1 MHNFETHREK
11 RDLISIYRS
20 DIDDNAIQ
28 GFVLGCS
35 RELVVLQYVYDFN
48 LDGLVVLRTADI
60 TEVQCTATDK
70 FQKDL
75 LLQEGLSHNVPFAL
89 TLDLSGWRAVIS
101 QLAKEYALMIL
112 ECEEGKRKE
121 FVIGRVVK
129 TTAREVHIQHFSGTA
144 DWAERPTKLKF
155 SDITSCQI
163 NTNYL
168 NVYQRH
174 FERHGQLAKAAY

>member
-1 MHNFETHREK
+1 MHNFETHREE
-11 RDLISIYRS
+11 RNLVSIYRS
-20 DIDDNAIQ
+20 AIDDNAIQ
-28 GFVLGCS
+28 GFVLGDS

-48 LDGLVVLRTADI
+48 LDGLMVLRTADI
-60 TEVQCTATDK
+60 TDVRCTATDK
-70 FQKDL
+70 FQKQL
-75 LLQEGLSHNVPFAL
+75 LSQEGLSHNVPFAL

-112 ECEEGKRKE
+112 ECEEGKKRE

-144 DWAERPTKLKF
+144 AWAERPTTLKF
-155 SDITSCQI
+155 SDITSCQV
-163 NTNYL
+163 NTNYS

-174 FERHGQLAKAAY
+174 FERHGQLAKDAS